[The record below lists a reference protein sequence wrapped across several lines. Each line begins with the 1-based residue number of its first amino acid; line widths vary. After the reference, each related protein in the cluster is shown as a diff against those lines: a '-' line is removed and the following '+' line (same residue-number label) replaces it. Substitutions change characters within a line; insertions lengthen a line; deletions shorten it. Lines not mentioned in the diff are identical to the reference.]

1 MRLILNPGQVD
12 ERVVMLPEGTTTLGR
27 TEENGIR
34 VPHPSLSRRHARLER
49 QGGRVVLVDLDSK
62 NGTFVGPHRVKR
74 QELGHGQTFRCGEV
88 SFQLVSSD
96 TPLPDGWGPLRTQ
109 PLETRF
115 SGGPMESLLDTRS
128 PDRTRDK
135 LQVLLK
141 VGQILSS
148 PGPVDGLL
156 ERVVQLVFQIWA
168 VDRAAV
174 LLTDRDSGE
183 LVPRVARGAQ
193 GGTLPERFYSQH
205 IVDYVHS
212 RGVAALFTDARDDA
226 RLVGADSVFRHSI
239 RASLCVPLRTRDSV
253 LGVLYLDSLK
263 QGGLFT
269 DEDLEFLTAFANQAA
284 VALDHA
290 HLARRLEEE
299 AVLRNA
305 YQRFFPPDVVRQ
317 LKALRGV
324 PLEVREANVTILFS
338 DITGFTAMSSR
349 LQPRQVVDMLNAYFP
364 VMADIVFRHEG
375 TLEKYIGDALMA
387 VWGAPFARPDDA
399 DRAVRAAVEMQR
411 ALQALNARWRAEGAP
426 EIHVHI
432 GLNSG
437 PVAAGNIGSERYLQ
451 YATVGDAT
459 NVASRVCGVARPDEV
474 LLTDATRALLTPEA
488 FALEPLVPVAV
499 KGREEPL
506 SLFRAR
512 WEPPDAH

>member
-1 MRLILNPGQVD
+1 MRVILNPGQVD
-12 ERVVMLPEGTTTLGR
+12 ERVVMLPEGTTTIGR

-49 QGGRVVLVDLDSK
+49 AGGRVVLVDLDSK
-62 NGTFVGPHRVKR
+62 NGSFVGPHRVSR
-74 QELGHGQTFRCGEV
+74 QELGHGQSFRCGEV
-88 SFQLVSSD
+88 WFRLVSLD

-115 SGGPMESLLDTRS
+115 SGGPTMEALLDTRS

-156 ERVVQLVFQIWA
+156 ERVLQLVFQIWA

-174 LLTDRDSGE
+174 LLVDRDTGALE
-183 LVPRVARGAQ
+183 PRVSRGVR
-193 GGTLPERFYSQH
+193 GGALPERFYSQH

-212 RGVAALFTDARDDA
+212 RGVAALFTDAQDDA
-226 RLVGADSVFRHSI
+226 RLVGADSVFRQSI
-239 RASLCVPLRTRDSV
+239 RASLCVPLRTRDTV

-284 VALDHA
+284 IALDHA

-349 LQPRQVVDMLNAYFP
+349 LKPRQVVDMLNAYFP
-364 VMADIVFRHEG
+364 VMADVVFRHEG

-399 DRAVRAAVEMQR
+399 DRAVRAAVEMQ
-411 ALQALNARWRAEGAP
+411 QALADLNTRWRAEGVP
-426 EIHVHI
+426 EIQVHI

-459 NVASRVCGVARPDEV
+459 NVAARVCGVARPGEV
-474 LLTDATRALLTPEA
+474 LITDATRALLDADA
-488 FALEPLVPVAV
+488 FALEPLAPVMV
-499 KGREEPL
+499 KGRDEPL
-506 SLFRAR
+506 SLFRVR
-512 WEPPDAH
+512 G

>member
-12 ERVVMLPEGTTTLGR
+12 ERAVMLPEGVTTVGR

-49 QGGRVVLVDLDSK
+49 MGERVVLVDLDSK
-62 NGTFVGPHRVKR
+62 NGSYVGPHRVSR
-74 QELGHGQTFRCGEV
+74 QELTPGQSFRCGEV
-88 SFQLVSSD
+88 WFRLVSSD
-96 TPLPDGWGPLRTQ
+96 TPLPEGWGPLRTQ
-109 PLETRF
+109 PLETRY

-128 PDRTRDK
+128 PDRTHDK

-141 VGQILSS
+141 VGQLLSS
-148 PGPVDGLL
+148 PGPVEGLL
-156 ERVVQLVFQIWA
+156 ERVVHLVFQIWA

-174 LLTDRDSGE
+174 LLVDRDTGA
-183 LVPRVARGAQ
+183 LVPRVSRGARGGA
-193 GGTLPERFYSQH
+193 LPERFYSQH

-212 RGVAALFTDARDDA
+212 RGVAALFSDAKDDA
-226 RLVGADSVFRHSI
+226 RLLGADSVFRQSI
-239 RASLCVPLRTRDSV
+239 RASLCVPLRTRDTV

-269 DEDLEFLTAFANQAA
+269 EEDLEFLTAFANQAA
-284 VALDHA
+284 IALDHA

-324 PLEVREANVTILFS
+324 PLDVRDADVTILFS

-349 LQPRQVVDMLNAYFP
+349 LRPRQVVDMLNAYFP

-399 DRAVRAAVEMQR
+399 DRAVRAALEMQH
-411 ALQALNARWRAEGAP
+411 ALAALNARWRQEGAP
-426 EIHVHI
+426 EVHVHI

-459 NVASRVCGVARPDEV
+459 NVAARVCGVARPGEV
-474 LLTDATRALLTPEA
+474 LVTDATRALLDADA
-488 FALEPLVPVAV
+488 FTLEPLGPVTV
-499 KGREEPL
+499 KGREAPV
-506 SLFRAR
+506 SLFRVR
-512 WEPPDAH
+512 G

>member
-12 ERVVMLPEGTTTLGR
+12 ERVVMLPEGITTIGR

-34 VPHPSLSRRHARLER
+34 VSHPSLSRRHARLER
-49 QGGRVVLVDLDSK
+49 HGARVVLVDLDSK
-62 NGTFVGPHRVKR
+62 NGSYVGPQRVSR
-74 QELGHGQTFRCGEV
+74 QELGLGQSFRCGEV
-88 SFQLVSSD
+88 WFRLVSPD
-96 TPLPDGWGPLRTQ
+96 TPQPEGWGPLRTQ

-115 SGGPMESLLDTRS
+115 SAGLESLLETRS

-135 LQVLLK
+135 LQVLLE
-141 VGQILSS
+141 VGRILAS

-174 LLTDRDSGE
+174 LLVDRDTGE
-183 LVPRVARGAQ
+183 LVPRVARGAR
-193 GGTLPERFYSQH
+193 GGAVTERFYSQH

-212 RGVAALFTDARDDA
+212 RGVAALFTDAKDDA
-226 RLVGADSVFRHSI
+226 RLLGAESVFRQSI
-239 RASLCVPLRTRDSV
+239 RASLCVPLRTRDAV

-269 DEDLEFLTAFANQAA
+269 EEDLEFLTAFGNQAA
-284 VALDHA
+284 IALDHA

-317 LKALRGV
+317 LKALRGT
-324 PLEVREANVTILFS
+324 PLEVREADVTILFS

-349 LQPRQVVDMLNAYFP
+349 LKPRQVVDMLNAYFP

-411 ALQALNARWRAEGAP
+411 ALDGLNARWRQEGAP
-426 EIHVHI
+426 EIQVHI

-437 PVAAGNIGSERYLQ
+437 PAAAGNIGSERYLQ
-451 YATVGDAT
+451 YATVGDVT
-459 NVASRVCGVARPDEV
+459 NVAARVCGVAGPGEV
-474 LLTDATRALLTPEA
+474 LITDATRALLDADRYT
-488 FALEPLVPVAV
+488 LDPLSPVKV
-499 KGREEPL
+499 KGRDAPL
-506 SLFRAR
+506 ALFRVLG
-512 WEPPDAH
+512 